1 MTTPTIQTHM
11 KLVIALV
18 VREKH
23 LTDAE
28 YNAELAAIEASA
40 RALVAHEREQC
51 ALVCERQELEYWNSP
66 EDEQWTPSDCAAAI
80 RARGEITPSR

>member
-11 KLVIALV
+11 KLVIDLV

-28 YNAELAAIEASA
+28 YNAEIAAIEASA

-51 ALVCERQELEYWNSP
+51 ALAADTQWVCDPQVSGG
-66 EDEQWTPSDCAAAI
+66 DAI
-80 RARGEITPSR
+80 RARSA